1 MMKTKKA
8 KSIFSA
14 LFAVVMAL
22 CLVVGLN
29 LVKTDA
35 KADGDTAEVT
45 TQWKTNRSKP
55 LVELNNSGLQYS
67 AQSATVIN
75 NTNLLDVPGRTVTF
89 QFMSA
94 GQEGW
99 GAFMFLNGQT
109 NWTAA
114 DWPGKNKD
122 CDTLPHIIVQ
132 NGAAQ
137 IYGNTTQTIYGLP
150 AEAPAVGVKGMAANI
165 SDQLH
170 TVEVH
175 LGTGE
180 GGDVSTIKIDGVKLY
195 QDGTTDTTV
204 LPWLKAGDF
213 TENGCYLAFSCN
225 QFGGQGGVTLFGEYN
240 TPYVEYSTVSAALNG
255 TVNIATT
262 APEEMSFVVKNVT
275 GSAKLTINGNDVTD
289 ENSYAIEDVDGGKK
303 VTIKPAFWNT
313 YFDQISKYSTLTVVA
328 ENGKASVYTT
338 VQKEAPPAWRSANY
352 TEIDSIDDVVY
363 TFEYRGEVTTDD
375 MVVKTG
381 VRNITSEA
389 LTAGEDYTIAQDGG
403 VYTFTLKKE
412 YLETQIGA
420 LRSLKFSIGIGEDS
434 LEGSL
439 YCKVATEG
447 WVARTNDLVKD
458 TELVTD
464 GHYISANLRAFS
476 ETTLSSRIFYNKGF
490 DVTKPISLEV
500 EAFGEGT
507 EWALLGVMDSYKYM
521 DYFSDGTAKDIPLTA
536 LFFGKGRKDIQKL
549 GGFTAGGSS
558 NADYEHLPKIKNLV
572 IEMYF
577 GKDAASEGY
586 FKVNGQNLATPSALQ
601 SDFAN
606 GVAYV
611 GFFFNHPNTNFGFKA
626 NKDMNGIGVTG
637 PVGSSDEEMYTVD
650 IANPANDL
658 VLDVINTDGSALKV
672 SSDSGVVAAA
682 DDIAYE
688 SGKLTIKKSFFKK
701 LPFAK
706 QGQLIIEDEATHTGT
721 AINMTY
727 VSSAMEKAHIAFA
740 TKGELTD
747 VKFNLGLA
755 SVEDVMKNDDSIAKT
770 EWSYT
775 DGILTIKKSNVAD
788 EVGSTEFIAVSGG
801 KLYPLY
807 VYVAKF
813 DNGYA
818 KTGDGTTETGKGA
831 YLLTSDNSVTLMKAY
846 DFTAGVNFKI
856 DFKSTVGYY
865 KNGREYQSNGYVRF
879 DFFDPYSR
887 YTFTYILYTNY
898 AAEEV
903 TANTTALYEMY
914 YVKDANGNVVVMEN
928 SRTINVSKS
937 ENPNALGVHN
947 VSFVVENGNLTI
959 AVDNARKTTVSD
971 SFGTFNLE
979 ASILT
984 VETPASS
991 SSAEMKVGLKE
1002 YGEGETLNYTS
1013 IELNDVTPEPGE
1025 SGESGDSGESGSGES
1040 GQPGG
1045 SEEPSES
1052 GSTSE
1057 IEKPSESKRGCRGS
1071 VVVGSM
1077 MMIPALAAALFFIKK
1092 KEEK

>member
-35 KADGDTAEVT
+35 KADGEAAAAT
-45 TQWKTNRSKP
+45 TQWKTSRTKQ

-67 AQSATVIN
+67 GQSATIIN
-75 NTNLLDVPGRTVTF
+75 NTNLVDVPGRTVTF

-94 GQEGW
+94 GQDGW

-109 NWTAA
+109 NWQQAV
-114 DWPGKNKD
+114 WSGYNKD
-122 CDTLPHIIVQ
+122 CDTLPHVIVQ

-137 IYGNTTQTIYGLP
+137 LHANTTSAFYNG
-150 AEAPAVGVKGMAANI
+150 AGAVGVKGMAANI
-165 SDQLH
+165 GDQLH

-195 QDGTTDTTV
+195 QDGTTDTTI

-213 TENGCYLAFSCN
+213 ADNGCYIAFHCN
-225 QFGGQGGVTLFGEYN
+225 QIGGAGGVTLFGEYN

-255 TVNIATT
+255 TIDLSTGSLPA
-262 APEEMSFVVKNVT
+262 EMSFTVKNIT
-275 GSAKLTINGNDVTD
+275 GEAKLQVNGTEVTD
-289 ENSYAIEDVDGGKK
+289 TNAYAIEAVEGDETAKT
-303 VTIKPAFWNT
+303 VTIKPAFWNAYVAQLT
-313 YFDQISKYSTLTVVA
+313 KVTTLSVVA
-328 ENGKASVYTT
+328 ENGKGSVYTT
-338 VQKEAPPAWRSANY
+338 VQKAAPPVWKGATY
-352 TEIDSIDDVVY
+352 LELDEIKDVSY
-363 TFEYRGEVTTDD
+363 TFEYDGAVSQDSI
-375 MVVKTG
+375 VVKTG
-381 VRNITSEA
+381 VRNITSAA
-389 LTAGEDYTIAQDGG
+389 LTAGTDYTLAQDGKT
-403 VYTFTLKKE
+403 YTFTLKKE

-420 LRSLKFSIGIGEDS
+420 LRSLKFRIGIGEDS

-447 WVARTNDLVKD
+447 WVARANDLVKD
-458 TELVTD
+458 TEIVTD

-476 ETTLSSRIFYNKGF
+476 ETTLSSRIYYNKAF

-500 EAFGEGT
+500 EAFGDGT

-521 DYFSDGTAKDIPLTA
+521 DYFSDGTAKDIALTA
-536 LFFGKGRKDIQKL
+536 LFFGNGRKDIQKL
-549 GGFTAGGSS
+549 GGFVPTAST
-558 NADYEHLPKIKNLV
+558 NANYEHLPKIKNLV

-577 GKDAASEGY
+577 GKDAAEEGY
-586 FKVNGQNLATPSALQ
+586 FKVNGQNIATPSALQ
-601 SDFAN
+601 KDFAN
-606 GVAYV
+606 GKAYV
-611 GFFFNHPNTNFGFKA
+611 GFFFNHQITNFGFKA
-626 NKDMNGIGVTG
+626 NKDMNGVGVTG
-637 PVGSSDEEMYTVD
+637 PVGASDEASYTVD

-658 VLDVINTDGSALKV
+658 LLDVINTDGTNLKV

-682 DDIAYE
+682 EDIAYE
-688 SGKLTIKKSFFKK
+688 GGKLTIKKSFFKK

-706 QGQLIIEDEATHTGT
+706 QGQLIIEDKANGTGT

-755 SVEDVMKNDDSIAKT
+755 SVESVMKGDEDIANT

-775 DGILTIKKSNVAD
+775 DGTLTIKKANIAD

-807 VYVAKF
+807 VYVARF
-813 DNGYA
+813 NDGYA
-818 KTGDGTTETGKGA
+818 KTGDGTVETGNGA
-831 YLLTSDNSVTLMKAY
+831 YMLTSDNYVTLMKSY
-846 DFTAGVNFKI
+846 DFNAGVNFKV

-865 KNGREYQSNGYVRF
+865 KNGREWQTNGYVRF

-887 YTFTYILYTNY
+887 YTFTYILFTNY
-898 AAEEV
+898 APEEI
-903 TANTTALYEMY
+903 TANTTALYELY
-914 YVKDANGNVVVMEN
+914 YVKDAKGNIVVMEN

-937 ENPNALGVHN
+937 ENPDALGVHN
-947 VSFVVENGNLTI
+947 ISFAVDNGNLTI
-959 AVDNARKTTVSD
+959 TVDTARKTTISE
-971 SFGTFNLE
+971 SLGTFNLE
-979 ASILT
+979 ASVLT

-1002 YGEGETLNYTS
+1002 YGEGEELNFKA
-1013 IELNDVTPEPGE
+1013 IELTETPEPGE
-1025 SGESGDSGESGSGES
+1025 S
-1040 GQPGG
+1040 
-1045 SEEPSES
+1045 
-1052 GSTSE
+1052 
-1057 IEKPSESKRGCRGS
+1057 EKPSESDKTSESEKPSESDKTSEEKPNESKKGGCGSSVAVGS
-1071 VVVGSM
+1071 VM
-1077 MMIPALAAALFFIKK
+1077 LIPALAAALFFVKK